1 MRDIVAGSL
10 LIADPFLRDPN
21 FMRSVVFICEHKE
34 EGSFGFV
41 LNRRYEQFL
50 GELITGIE
58 TSTFPVYYGGPV
70 QVDTIH
76 FLHQRPDLIPGGI
89 EVIDGI
95 FWGGDFE
102 TILELLKTDRLRDR
116 DIRFFIGYSGWGE
129 GQLGEE
135 MKSRSWITGDGT
147 RKLIFPANVDNTWK
161 EALKQLGGEYEQMVN
176 YPIDPQ
182 LN

>member
-1 MRDIVAGSL
+1 MVDIAPGIL

-21 FMRSVVFICEHKE
+21 FMRSVVFMCEHKD

-41 LNRRYEQFL
+41 LNRKYDQFL
-50 GELITGIE
+50 GELITGLNDLE
-58 TSTFPVYYGGPV
+58 WPVYYGGPV
-70 QVDTIH
+70 QVDSIH
-76 FLHQRPDLIPGGI
+76 FLHQSPHLIPGGV

-102 TILELLKTDRLRDR
+102 MVIELIKTGELKKG
-116 DIRFFIGYSGWGE
+116 DIRFFIGYSGWGQ
-129 GQLGEE
+129 GQLDEE
-135 MKSRSWITGDGT
+135 MKIKSWITGEGT
-147 RKLIFPANVDNTWK
+147 RKLIFNVTIDSTWK
-161 EALKQLGGEYEQMVN
+161 EALKQLGGEYAQMVN